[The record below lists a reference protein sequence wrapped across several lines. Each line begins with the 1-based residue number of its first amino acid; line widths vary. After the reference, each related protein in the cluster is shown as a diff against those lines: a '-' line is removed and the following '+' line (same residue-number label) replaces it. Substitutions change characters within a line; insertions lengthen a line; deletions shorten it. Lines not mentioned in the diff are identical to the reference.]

1 MSFHWPLTYSLSESV
16 ENRISELYLHYKP
29 YYKRRP
35 IRRFPNCCQDAGQ
48 TQKAGSTTQRTHTAL
63 DTRKKKKKK
72 ILTLSFEFPNN
83 YSQKCVL
90 WRNMTPP
97 DRHGSPLKI
106 KIKTIFG
113 CPSKSKPVLRQV
125 LAGDNQSQRGSPFP
139 LSPVSHPRKKISP
152 SAFFPPDPP
161 CFPYF
166 NSDASPVARIA
177 EASLR
182 SSPMWSWKERS
193 R

>member
-1 MSFHWPLTYSLSESV
+1 MLSGCRTDTKGRQH
-16 ENRISELYLHYKP
+16 NTTHP
-29 YYKRRP
+29 H
-35 IRRFPNCCQDAGQ
+35 
-48 TQKAGSTTQRTHTAL
+48 STGHQEKK
-63 DTRKKKKKK
+63 RKKV
-72 ILTLSFEFPNN
+72 LTLSFEFPNN

-97 DRHGSPLKI
+97 DRHRSSLKI
-106 KIKTIFG
+106 KIKKIFG
-113 CPSKSKPVLRQV
+113 CLSKSKPVLRQV

-182 SSPMWSWKERS
+182 SSPM
-193 R
+193 